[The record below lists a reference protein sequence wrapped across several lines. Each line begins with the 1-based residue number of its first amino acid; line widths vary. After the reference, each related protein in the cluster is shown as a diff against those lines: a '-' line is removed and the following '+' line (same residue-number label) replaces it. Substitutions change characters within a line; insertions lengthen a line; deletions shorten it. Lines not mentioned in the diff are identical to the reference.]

1 MGTRRYR
8 EPKQSTC
15 DYTNQPSLRMMDF
28 VRSLEYMSSFVRGKA
43 VCLRITM
50 RCILCRHHFCSSR
63 SSQRNVWLP
72 ITG

>member
-1 MGTRRYR
+1 MRDGHQTISRAETIHLRH
-8 EPKQSTC
+8 
-15 DYTNQPSLRMMDF
+15 TNQPSLRMMDF

-63 SSQRNVWLP
+63 SS
-72 ITG
+72 